1 MKSNYAT
8 YQFNDFLMDQ
18 DFLDFVKDPSPER
31 VRYWEGILESHPG
44 LREEFDLA
52 RQSVEM
58 LRYQRL
64 RSGSGSKDEIWN
76 RIEHEIDAAKA
87 ETKPGVLRRFWPYM
101 AAAASVLV
109 IAVYM
114 IFLRTDMVLE
124 QTPMAQS
131 RMIRLPDSSYIT
143 INAGSEL
150 SYDRLHFAAK
160 RTVHLKGEAYF
171 QVRRGSEF
179 VVETDLGKVRVL
191 GTTFNVYSRGAI
203 MNVSC
208 LTGKVGVMFAQVVRE
223 YILTSGMTVSTENQQ
238 VRSTTFDIE
247 SYKSWREGFFYY
259 DNAPLVQVVE
269 ELQRQYNIKDLDLS
283 NNALKYRY
291 TGFFRK
297 DNLADALQSVFLP
310 LKLRADL
317 QNGVLSIKEE
327 Q

>member
-1 MKSNYAT
+1 
-8 YQFNDFLMDQ
+8 
-18 DFLDFVKDPSPER
+18 
-31 VRYWEGILESHPG
+31 
-44 LREEFDLA
+44 
-52 RQSVEM
+52 
-58 LRYQRL
+58 
-64 RSGSGSKDEIWN
+64 
-76 RIEHEIDAAKA
+76 
-87 ETKPGVLRRFWPYM
+87 
-101 AAAASVLV
+101 
-109 IAVYM
+109 
-114 IFLRTDMVLE
+114 
-124 QTPMAQS
+124 
-131 RMIRLPDSSYIT
+131 
-143 INAGSEL
+143 
-150 SYDRLHFAAK
+150 
-160 RTVHLKGEAYF
+160 
-171 QVRRGSEF
+171 
-179 VVETDLGKVRVL
+179 
-191 GTTFNVYSRGAI
+191 

-208 LTGKVGVMFAQVVRE
+208 LTGKVGVMFSQVARE

-297 DNLADALQSVFLP
+297 DNLPDALQSVFLP